1 MEIKYINRIKVF
13 TSMLNGDIIC
23 IRRWN
28 MEEYLTPEEV
38 AEILKVSN
46 KAILDW
52 LRSGNIPGTKVGR
65 LWRIPK
71 ADLETWLESNTQRP
85 RPAAE
90 VVGEIRQGMET
101 ED

>member
-1 MEIKYINRIKVF
+1 
-13 TSMLNGDIIC
+13 
-23 IRRWN
+23 

-52 LRSGNIPGTKVGR
+52 LRSGDIPGTKVGR

-85 RPAAE
+85 KTAAQVAE
-90 VVGEIRQGMET
+90 SIRQSMDT
-101 ED
+101 D